1 MKKIL
6 LVSLIFLFI
15 GIILGTKIISLLKVE
30 DVFQDDTIYYFLQEG
45 VYTNKEIL
53 DENTESLNIKLINQ
67 EDNKY
72 YVYLGI
78 TKDVENAKKIKKI
91 YKAKGYDIY
100 IKEKHL
106 SNEEFSSNIT
116 QFDLLINSTNSEE
129 EILKITEVVFANY
142 EEIIKKQ

>member
-6 LVSLIFLFI
+6 IISSIFLII
-15 GIILGTKIISLLKVE
+15 GIILGSKIIFLSKVD
-30 DVFQDDTIYYFLQEG
+30 DVFQSGTVYYFLQEG
-45 VYTNKEIL
+45 VYTKEEIL
-53 DENTESLNIKLINQ
+53 KENTENINVKLINK

-78 TKDVENAKKIKKI
+78 TKNVENAKKIKKI
-91 YKAKGYDIY
+91 YQDKGYDIY
-100 IKEKHL
+100 IKEKYL

-116 QFDLLINSTNSEE
+116 QFDLLISSTNVEE
-129 EILKITEVVFANY
+129 EILKINEVVFANY

>member
-6 LVSLIFLFI
+6 IVSSSFLLI
-15 GIILGTKIISLLKVE
+15 GIILGSKIISLSKVE
-30 DVFQDDTIYYFLQEG
+30 DVFQSGTVYYFLQEG
-45 VYTNKEIL
+45 VYTTEEIL
-53 DENTESLNIKLINQ
+53 NENTENLNIKLINK

-78 TKDVENAKKIKKI
+78 TKDVENAKKIKNI
-91 YKAKGYDIY
+91 YKNKGYDIY
-100 IKEKHL
+100 IKEKNL

-116 QFDLLINSTNSEE
+116 QFDLLINSTNNEE
-129 EILKITEVVFANY
+129 EILKITEVVLANY